1 VQSDSVWFGLSFIQR
16 NTNWSSLL
24 DGSLDEHV
32 EEVHEVDGVL
42 ERCEWI
48 QRLRHVW
55 REDHG
60 DVARAHLV
68 GLLLLGDVGHEV
80 DGPVQQ
86 AALGGCS
93 LAQRWAQS
101 SSDWHRVTSPAG
113 SESSTPPGSSRNHAC
128 ICSVGISNFSLDH
141 QNKSAIRNN

>member
-1 VQSDSVWFGLSFIQR
+1 
-16 NTNWSSLL
+16 LL
-24 DGSLDEHV
+24 DGSHDEHV
-32 EEVHEVDGVL
+32 EEVHELDGVL

-48 QRLRHVW
+48 QRLCHVW

-86 AALGGCS
+86 GGGS
-93 LAQRWAQS
+93 LAQS
-101 SSDWHRVTSPAG
+101 SSDWHRVTSSAG
-113 SESSTPPGSSRNHAC
+113 SESSRPLGSSRNQAC
-128 ICSVGISNFSLDH
+128 MQCRRRY
-141 QNKSAIRNN
+141 Q